1 MAYPKYSTI
10 VKVAVADSAVTATT
24 YTSKASAE
32 TAYAGFV
39 NGGDYSE
46 VYLYLESLPSK
57 SYEKPTWGG
66 TWTDAAGDVRVVGT
80 GELD

>member
-10 VKVAVADSAVTATT
+10 VKVAVADSEVTATT
-24 YTSKASAE
+24 YTDKASAQ

-39 NGGDYSE
+39 TGGDYSE
-46 VYLYLESLPSK
+46 VYLYLDQIPAK
-57 SYEKPTWGG
+57 SYELPTWTG
-66 TWTDAAGDVRVVGT
+66 TWTDAYGDVRVVGT